1 MKHSRHFNA
10 APVSARAS
18 AGFTL
23 IELMITVAIIGILAA
38 VAYPSYTSY
47 IRKGKRAT
55 AQSALMDLASKEQTY
70 LLDRRLYVGSV
81 GANPEPALA
90 ANLGFAKPGEIA
102 NDYTFSVACTPADCS
117 TPTGFTATAT
127 PSAALQ
133 AYGEQVLTVDNT
145 GAKTPSNTSGYWGK

>member
-70 LLDRRLYVGSV
+70 LLDRRLYYGST
-81 GANPEPALA
+81 AESALTT
-90 ANLGFAKPGEIA
+90 NLSFAKPGEIA
-102 NDYTFSVACTPADCS
+102 NDYTFSVTCTPSNCS

-127 PSAALQ
+127 PSSALQ
-133 AYGEQVLTVDNT
+133 AKGEQVLTVDNT
-145 GAKTPSNTSGYWGK
+145 GAKTPANTSGYWGK

>member
-1 MKHSRHFNA
+1 MKYSRRFKA
-10 APVSARAS
+10 APASARAS

-70 LLDRRLYVGSV
+70 LLDRRLYYGATGST
-81 GANPEPALA
+81 AESALA
-90 ANLGFAKPGEIA
+90 TNLSFAKPGEIA
-102 NDYTFSVACTPADCS
+102 NDYTFSVTCTPSDCS

-127 PSAALQ
+127 PSSALQ
-133 AYGEQVLTVDNT
+133 AKGEQVLTVDNT
-145 GAKTPSNTSGYWGK
+145 GAKTPANTSGYWGR